1 MTADD
6 IAALFTQGD
15 DFLCARWGRPVAPVV
30 FGLDDASLAIF
41 RDALKAVVA
50 HARHPLA
57 DTDPETGA
65 NLMIFAMAGWDD
77 LRAVTDLDRLTG
89 IADLPGRLAAQSA
102 DRYRLLR
109 FDADGAIRACMTFL
123 RLGGALGQAHPAA
136 LAEDAGVNAMLSFA
150 RHVTPSPDLA
160 RLIRVAYDPALPS
173 CARDPSH
180 ALRLA
185 ARLAAP

>member
-1 MTADD
+1 MTADE

-30 FGLDDASLAIF
+30 FGLDDASLAVF
-41 RDALKAVVA
+41 RDALKAVIA

-65 NLMIFAMAGWDD
+65 NLMIFAVADWDD
-77 LRAVTDLDRLTG
+77 LGGLTDLDRLTG
-89 IADLPGRLAAQSA
+89 IADLPCRLSAQDA

-109 FDADGAIRACMTFL
+109 FDADGSIRACMAFL

-136 LAEDAGVNAMLSFA
+136 LAEDVGVNAMLSFA
-150 RHVTPSPDLA
+150 RHVTPTPDLA
-160 RLIRVAYDPALPS
+160 SLIRAAYDPALPPA
-173 CARDPSH
+173 ARDPSH

-185 ARLAAP
+185 ARTCAA